1 MWVKELSIAS
11 IHLYSYKYFVRDLR
25 GVIFLATQVK
35 RHAALVLG
43 NISQTD
49 QHRAAA
55 GIGGAVEALLSICDS
70 NDSVG
75 RANALW
81 ALSNLAWD
89 PQNQVSMTTVLDE
102 TLNIFFS
109 QIVPRTRLS
118 YSCTR
123 RPDYTT
129 IRAELSHI

>member
-1 MWVKELSIAS
+1 M
-11 IHLYSYKYFVRDLR
+11 HLYIYIATSTRC
-25 GVIFLATQVK
+25 VIFLTTQVK

-49 QHRAAA
+49 QHREAA

-89 PQNQVSMTTVLDE
+89 PRNQVSMNTVLD
-102 TLNIFFS
+102 
-109 QIVPRTRLS
+109 
-118 YSCTR
+118 
-123 RPDYTT
+123 
-129 IRAELSHI
+129 